1 MQDNNENIRED
12 EDIKE
17 YQENNKLGFFKKL
30 WYSITKIEKYPEMT
44 TLGVKSS
51 ILYLFKLMAIFALI
65 LCLCLTI
72 KTYFTVNNAV
82 KYFENDFP
90 NVSYKDGKVN
100 VDSTDVIK
108 YSEENSIFGEVII
121 DTNSEDEETI
131 NKYQQEI
138 NDKDSGIVILQDKL
152 ILKNPA
158 LSQLT
163 EYKYK
168 DILTSAG
175 VDRSEITKQDILDF
189 AKGDQII
196 SLYTVFFAIIFI
208 YILMIYFVS
217 VLVDSLILAVIGY
230 ITAMLAKI
238 KMRFLAIYNMAVY
251 SLTLSIILNLIY
263 LVVNV
268 FTTFNIKY
276 FQVMYTSVAF
286 IYLVAAIFIIK
297 SEFIKKQMELIKIVE
312 EQKKVREE
320 LKNQENKDEQKK
332 DEDKKEEKN
341 DEDNKNEDNSDGP
354 EGSEA

>member
-1 MQDNNENIRED
+1 M
-12 EDIKE
+12 
-17 YQENNKLGFFKKL
+17 
-30 WYSITKIEKYPEMT
+30 
-44 TLGVKSS
+44 
-51 ILYLFKLMAIFALI
+51 
-65 LCLCLTI
+65 
-72 KTYFTVNNAV
+72 
-82 KYFENDFP
+82 
-90 NVSYKDGKVN
+90 
-100 VDSTDVIK
+100 
-108 YSEENSIFGEVII
+108 
-121 DTNSEDEETI
+121 
-131 NKYQQEI
+131 
-138 NDKDSGIVILQDKL
+138 
-152 ILKNPA
+152 
-158 LSQLT
+158 
-163 EYKYK
+163 
-168 DILTSAG
+168 
-175 VDRSEITKQDILDF
+175 DRSEITKQDILDF

-208 YILMIYFVS
+208 YVLMIYFIS

-230 ITAMLAKI
+230 ITAILAKI

-320 LKNQENKDEQKK
+320 LKNQENKEEQKK

-341 DEDNKNEDNSDGP
+341 DENNKNEDNSDGP